1 MTTIR
6 QSSLEVIVIWITFV
20 MQVIMI
26 SNNNHNCYGYS
37 PTPLRS
43 LKVADRNNGNG
54 IRNTLCMMNKN
65 INDEGKLK
73 RSTTKKDKEELT
85 LYDYLGAKPKDTQ
98 EILKIRYT
106 KLARILHPDSNPDQK
121 ELNDNYDL
129 RDING
134 AWEILKDPKERKRYD
149 RSLQAKEI
157 SEGIESMVSLGIK
170 TAIPWLKRTADTTV
184 AAVDLS
190 TKAAKVGA
198 KAAQVGAKQAKTAY
212 GNFELEQERK
222 ALEQKA
228 KTDDTKASLLAKELI
243 ELPTKKIASLEKQQQ
258 QKQQQQQQQL
268 SSTEAQ
274 RILKSFQLTNE
285 PTKPPA
291 SLLNEINVLYD
302 TEGKYKEATK
312 TQQLTEQATKMAAR
326 KVEQA
331 LQVEEIAQKKLED
344 AQRELKEAKNNHV
357 TAQNV
362 EKSAK
367 VDERSAQQ
375 STTKFETNLQKTR
388 EKVRIG
394 LVQQQ
399 DQFISK
405 KSKEL
410 KTEKDEC
417 IKSSEKFRSEAEKLS
432 IKVKK
437 LEKEKSK

>member
-1 MTTIR
+1 
-6 QSSLEVIVIWITFV
+6 
-20 MQVIMI
+20 
-26 SNNNHNCYGYS
+26 
-37 PTPLRS
+37 
-43 LKVADRNNGNG
+43 
-54 IRNTLCMMNKN
+54 MNQN
-65 INDEGKLK
+65 IDDEGKLK
-73 RSTTKKDKEELT
+73 RSTTKKDKEEMT

-106 KLARILHPDSNPDQK
+106 KLARILHPDSSPDLK

-149 RSLQAKEI
+149 RTLQAKEI

-170 TAIPWLKRTADTTV
+170 TAIPWLKKTAVTTV

-190 TKAAKVGA
+190 TKAAKEGA
-198 KAAQVGAKQAKTAY
+198 KAAQVGAKQAKNAY

-222 ALEQKA
+222 TLEQKA
-228 KTDDTKASLLAKELI
+228 KTDDTKALLLAKELT

-258 QKQQQQQQQL
+258 KQKQQQQQL

-274 RILKSFQLTNE
+274 RILKSFQLTNG
-285 PTKPPA
+285 PTKPPK
-291 SLLNEINVLYD
+291 SLLNEIKVLDD
-302 TEGKYKEATK
+302 TEGKYKEANK
-312 TQQLTEQATKMAAR
+312 TQQLTEQATIMAAR

-331 LQVEEIAQKKLED
+331 LQVEERAQKELEN
-344 AQRELKEAKNNHV
+344 AQRELKKAKQNHV

-367 VDERSAQQ
+367 VEERAAQQ
-375 STTKFETNLQKTR
+375 STTKVETNLQKTR

-399 DQFISK
+399 DQFLSK

-417 IKSSEKFRSEAEKLS
+417 IKSSEQFRSDA
-432 IKVKK
+432 KK
-437 LEKEKSK
+437 LNIKIKKL

>member
-1 MTTIR
+1 
-6 QSSLEVIVIWITFV
+6 
-20 MQVIMI
+20 
-26 SNNNHNCYGYS
+26 
-37 PTPLRS
+37 
-43 LKVADRNNGNG
+43 
-54 IRNTLCMMNKN
+54 MNQN
-65 INDEGKLK
+65 IDDEGKLK
-73 RSTTKKDKEELT
+73 RSTTKKDKEEMT

-106 KLARILHPDSNPDQK
+106 KLARILHPDSSPDLK

-149 RSLQAKEI
+149 RTLQAKEI

-170 TAIPWLKRTADTTV
+170 TAIPWLKKTAVTTV

-190 TKAAKVGA
+190 TKAAKEGA
-198 KAAQVGAKQAKTAY
+198 KAAQVGAKQAKNAY

-222 ALEQKA
+222 TLEQKA
-228 KTDDTKASLLAKELI
+228 KTDDTKALLLAKELT

-258 QKQQQQQQQL
+258 KQQQQQQL

-274 RILKSFQLTNE
+274 RILKSFQLTNG
-285 PTKPPA
+285 PTKPPK
-291 SLLNEINVLYD
+291 SLLNEIKVLDD

-312 TQQLTEQATKMAAR
+312 TQQLTEQATIMAAR

-331 LQVEEIAQKKLED
+331 LQVEERAQKELEN
-344 AQRELKEAKNNHV
+344 AQRELKKAKQNHV

-367 VDERSAQQ
+367 VEERAAQQ
-375 STTKFETNLQKTR
+375 STTKVETNLQKTR

-399 DQFISK
+399 DQFLSK

-417 IKSSEKFRSEAEKLS
+417 IKSSEQFRSDA
-432 IKVKK
+432 KK
-437 LEKEKSK
+437 LNIKIKKL

>member
-1 MTTIR
+1 
-6 QSSLEVIVIWITFV
+6 
-20 MQVIMI
+20 
-26 SNNNHNCYGYS
+26 
-37 PTPLRS
+37 
-43 LKVADRNNGNG
+43 
-54 IRNTLCMMNKN
+54 MNQN
-65 INDEGKLK
+65 IDDEGKLK
-73 RSTTKKDKEELT
+73 RSTTKKDKEEMT

-106 KLARILHPDSNPDQK
+106 KLARILHPDSSPDLK

-149 RSLQAKEI
+149 RTLQAKEI

-170 TAIPWLKRTADTTV
+170 TAIPWLKKTAVTTV

-190 TKAAKVGA
+190 TKAAKEGA
-198 KAAQVGAKQAKTAY
+198 KAAQVGAKQAKNAY

-222 ALEQKA
+222 TLEQKA
-228 KTDDTKASLLAKELI
+228 KTDDTKALLLAKELT

-258 QKQQQQQQQL
+258 KQKQQQQQL

-274 RILKSFQLTNE
+274 RILKSFQLTNG
-285 PTKPPA
+285 PTKPPK
-291 SLLNEINVLYD
+291 SLLNEIKVLDD
-302 TEGKYKEATK
+302 TEGKYKEANK
-312 TQQLTEQATKMAAR
+312 TQQLTEQATIMAAR

-331 LQVEEIAQKKLED
+331 LQVEEMAQKELEN
-344 AQRELKEAKNNHV
+344 AQRELKKAKQNHV

-367 VDERSAQQ
+367 VEERAAQQ
-375 STTKFETNLQKTR
+375 STTKVETNLQKTR

-399 DQFISK
+399 DQFLSK

-417 IKSSEKFRSEAEKLS
+417 IKSSEQFRSDA
-432 IKVKK
+432 KK
-437 LEKEKSK
+437 LNIKIKKL

>member
-6 QSSLEVIVIWITFV
+6 QSLMVIVLRITFV

-26 SNNNHNCYGYS
+26 SNNHNCDGYS
-37 PTPLRS
+37 PTPLLS
-43 LKVADRNNGNG
+43 LKVTGSNNG
-54 IRNTLCMMNKN
+54 IRNNRNNKLCMHMNQN
-65 INDEGKLK
+65 IDDEGKLK
-73 RSTTKKDKEELT
+73 RSTTKKDKEEMT

-106 KLARILHPDSNPDQK
+106 KLARILHPDSSPDLK

-149 RSLQAKEI
+149 RTLQAKEI

-170 TAIPWLKRTADTTV
+170 TAIPWLKKTAVTTV

-190 TKAAKVGA
+190 TKAAKEGA
-198 KAAQVGAKQAKTAY
+198 KAAQVGAKQAKNAY

-222 ALEQKA
+222 TLEQKA
-228 KTDDTKASLLAKELI
+228 KTDDTKALLLAKELT
-243 ELPTKKIASLEKQQQ
+243 ELPAKKIASLEKQQQ
-258 QKQQQQQQQL
+258 KQKQQQQQQL

-274 RILKSFQLTNE
+274 RILKSFQLTNG
-285 PTKPPA
+285 PTKPPK
-291 SLLNEINVLYD
+291 SLLNEIKVLDD
-302 TEGKYKEATK
+302 TEGKYKEANK
-312 TQQLTEQATKMAAR
+312 TQQLTEQATIMAAR

-331 LQVEEIAQKKLED
+331 LQVEERAQKELEN
-344 AQRELKEAKNNHV
+344 AQRELKKAKQNHV

-367 VDERSAQQ
+367 VEERAAQQ
-375 STTKFETNLQKTR
+375 STTKVETNLQKTR

-399 DQFISK
+399 DQFLSK

-417 IKSSEKFRSEAEKLS
+417 IKSSEQFRSDA
-432 IKVKK
+432 KK
-437 LEKEKSK
+437 LNIKIKKL

>member
-1 MTTIR
+1 
-6 QSSLEVIVIWITFV
+6 
-20 MQVIMI
+20 
-26 SNNNHNCYGYS
+26 
-37 PTPLRS
+37 
-43 LKVADRNNGNG
+43 
-54 IRNTLCMMNKN
+54 MNQN
-65 INDEGKLK
+65 IDDEGKLK
-73 RSTTKKDKEELT
+73 RSTTKKDKEEMT

-106 KLARILHPDSNPDQK
+106 KLARILHPDSSPDLK

-149 RSLQAKEI
+149 RTLQAKEI

-170 TAIPWLKRTADTTV
+170 TAIPWLKKTAVTTV

-190 TKAAKVGA
+190 TKAAKEGA
-198 KAAQVGAKQAKTAY
+198 KAAQVGAKQAKNAY

-222 ALEQKA
+222 TLEQKA
-228 KTDDTKASLLAKELI
+228 KTDDTKALLLAKELT

-258 QKQQQQQQQL
+258 KQQQQQQQQL

-274 RILKSFQLTNE
+274 RILKSFQLTNG
-285 PTKPPA
+285 PTKPPK
-291 SLLNEINVLYD
+291 SLLNEIKVLDD
-302 TEGKYKEATK
+302 TEGKYKEANK
-312 TQQLTEQATKMAAR
+312 TQQLTEQATIMAAR

-331 LQVEEIAQKKLED
+331 LQVEERAQKELEN
-344 AQRELKEAKNNHV
+344 AQRELKKAKQNHV

-367 VDERSAQQ
+367 VEERAAQQ
-375 STTKFETNLQKTR
+375 STTKVETNLQKTR

-399 DQFISK
+399 DQFLSK

-410 KTEKDEC
+410 KTAKDEC
-417 IKSSEKFRSEAEKLS
+417 IKSSEQFRSDA
-432 IKVKK
+432 KK
-437 LEKEKSK
+437 LNINIKK

>member
-1 MTTIR
+1 
-6 QSSLEVIVIWITFV
+6 
-20 MQVIMI
+20 
-26 SNNNHNCYGYS
+26 
-37 PTPLRS
+37 
-43 LKVADRNNGNG
+43 
-54 IRNTLCMMNKN
+54 MNQN
-65 INDEGKLK
+65 IDDEGKLK
-73 RSTTKKDKEELT
+73 RSTTKKDKEEIT

-106 KLARILHPDSNPDQK
+106 KLARILHPDSNPDLK

-149 RSLQAKEI
+149 RTLQAKEI

-170 TAIPWLKRTADTTV
+170 TAIPWLKKTAVTTV

-190 TKAAKVGA
+190 TKAAKEGA
-198 KAAQVGAKQAKTAY
+198 KAAQVGAKQAKNAY

-222 ALEQKA
+222 TLEQKA
-228 KTDDTKASLLAKELI
+228 KTDDTKALLLAKELT
-243 ELPTKKIASLEKQQQ
+243 ELPTKKIASLEKQQ

-274 RILKSFQLTNE
+274 RILKSFQLTNG
-285 PTKPPA
+285 PTKPPK
-291 SLLNEINVLYD
+291 SLLNEIKVLDD
-302 TEGKYKEATK
+302 TEGKYKEANK
-312 TQQLTEQATKMAAR
+312 TQQLTEQATIMAAR

-331 LQVEEIAQKKLED
+331 LQVEERAQKELEN
-344 AQRELKEAKNNHV
+344 AQRELKKAKQNHV

-367 VDERSAQQ
+367 VEERAAQQ
-375 STTKFETNLQKTR
+375 STTKVETNLQKTR

-399 DQFISK
+399 DQFLSK

-417 IKSSEKFRSEAEKLS
+417 IKSSEQFRSDA
-432 IKVKK
+432 KK
-437 LEKEKSK
+437 LNIKIKKL

>member
-1 MTTIR
+1 
-6 QSSLEVIVIWITFV
+6 
-20 MQVIMI
+20 
-26 SNNNHNCYGYS
+26 
-37 PTPLRS
+37 
-43 LKVADRNNGNG
+43 
-54 IRNTLCMMNKN
+54 MNQN
-65 INDEGKLK
+65 IDDEGKLK
-73 RSTTKKDKEELT
+73 RSTTKKDKEEMT

-106 KLARILHPDSNPDQK
+106 KLARILHPDSSPDLK

-149 RSLQAKEI
+149 RTLQAKEI

-170 TAIPWLKRTADTTV
+170 TAIPWLKKTAVTTV

-190 TKAAKVGA
+190 TKAAKEGA
-198 KAAQVGAKQAKTAY
+198 KAAQVGAKQAKNAY

-222 ALEQKA
+222 TLEQKA
-228 KTDDTKASLLAKELI
+228 KTDDTKALLLAKELT

-258 QKQQQQQQQL
+258 KQKQQQQQL

-274 RILKSFQLTNE
+274 RILKSFQLTNG
-285 PTKPPA
+285 PTKPPK
-291 SLLNEINVLYD
+291 SLLNEIKVLDD
-302 TEGKYKEATK
+302 TEGKYKEANK
-312 TQQLTEQATKMAAR
+312 TQQLTEQATIMAAR

-331 LQVEEIAQKKLED
+331 LQIEERAQKELEK
-344 AQRELKEAKNNHV
+344 AQRELKKAKQNHV

-367 VDERSAQQ
+367 VEERAAQQ
-375 STTKFETNLQKTR
+375 STTKVETNLQKTR

-399 DQFISK
+399 DQFLSK

-417 IKSSEKFRSEAEKLS
+417 IKSSEQFRSDA
-432 IKVKK
+432 KK
-437 LEKEKSK
+437 LNIKIKKL

>member
-1 MTTIR
+1 
-6 QSSLEVIVIWITFV
+6 
-20 MQVIMI
+20 
-26 SNNNHNCYGYS
+26 
-37 PTPLRS
+37 
-43 LKVADRNNGNG
+43 
-54 IRNTLCMMNKN
+54 MNQN
-65 INDEGKLK
+65 IDDEGKLK
-73 RSTTKKDKEELT
+73 RSTTKKDKEEMT

-106 KLARILHPDSNPDQK
+106 KLARILHPDSSPDLK

-149 RSLQAKEI
+149 RTLQAKEI

-170 TAIPWLKRTADTTV
+170 TAIPWLKKTAVTTV

-190 TKAAKVGA
+190 TKAAKEGA
-198 KAAQVGAKQAKTAY
+198 KAAQVGAKQAKNAY

-222 ALEQKA
+222 TLEQKA
-228 KTDDTKASLLAKELI
+228 KTDDTKALLLAKELT
-243 ELPTKKIASLEKQQQ
+243 ELPTKKIASLEKQQ

-274 RILKSFQLTNE
+274 RILKSFQLTNGT
-285 PTKPPA
+285 TKPPK
-291 SLLNEINVLYD
+291 SLLNEIKVLDD
-302 TEGKYKEATK
+302 TEGKYKEANK
-312 TQQLTEQATKMAAR
+312 TQQLTEQATIMAAR

-331 LQVEEIAQKKLED
+331 LQVEERAQKELEN
-344 AQRELKEAKNNHV
+344 AQRELKKAKQNHV

-367 VDERSAQQ
+367 VEERTAQQ
-375 STTKFETNLQKTR
+375 STTKVETNLQKTR

-399 DQFISK
+399 DQFLSK
-405 KSKEL
+405 KAKEL

-417 IKSSEKFRSEAEKLS
+417 MKSSEQFRLDA
-432 IKVKK
+432 KK
-437 LEKEKSK
+437 LNIKIKKL

>member
-1 MTTIR
+1 
-6 QSSLEVIVIWITFV
+6 
-20 MQVIMI
+20 
-26 SNNNHNCYGYS
+26 
-37 PTPLRS
+37 
-43 LKVADRNNGNG
+43 
-54 IRNTLCMMNKN
+54 MNQN
-65 INDEGKLK
+65 IDDEGKLK
-73 RSTTKKDKEELT
+73 RSTTKKDKEEMT

-106 KLARILHPDSNPDQK
+106 KLARILHPDSSPDLK

-149 RSLQAKEI
+149 RTLQAKEI

-170 TAIPWLKRTADTTV
+170 TAIPWLKKTAVTTV

-190 TKAAKVGA
+190 TKAAKEGA
-198 KAAQVGAKQAKTAY
+198 KAAQVGAKQAKNAY

-222 ALEQKA
+222 TLEQKA
-228 KTDDTKASLLAKELI
+228 KTDDTKALLLAKELT

-258 QKQQQQQQQL
+258 KQQQQQQQQQQKL

-274 RILKSFQLTNE
+274 RILKSFQLTNG
-285 PTKPPA
+285 PTKPPK
-291 SLLNEINVLYD
+291 SLLNEIKVLDD
-302 TEGKYKEATK
+302 TEGKYKEANK
-312 TQQLTEQATKMAAR
+312 TQQLTEQATIMAAR

-331 LQVEEIAQKKLED
+331 LQVEERAQKELEN
-344 AQRELKEAKNNHV
+344 AQRELKKAKQNHV

-367 VDERSAQQ
+367 VEERAAQQ
-375 STTKFETNLQKTR
+375 STTKVETNLQKTR

-399 DQFISK
+399 DQFLSK

-417 IKSSEKFRSEAEKLS
+417 VKSSERFRSDA
-432 IKVKK
+432 KK
-437 LEKEKSK
+437 LNIKIKKL

>member
-1 MTTIR
+1 
-6 QSSLEVIVIWITFV
+6 
-20 MQVIMI
+20 
-26 SNNNHNCYGYS
+26 
-37 PTPLRS
+37 
-43 LKVADRNNGNG
+43 
-54 IRNTLCMMNKN
+54 MNQN
-65 INDEGKLK
+65 IDDEGKLK
-73 RSTTKKDKEELT
+73 RSTTKKDKEEMT

-106 KLARILHPDSNPDQK
+106 KLARILHPDSNPDLK

-149 RSLQAKEI
+149 RTLQAKEI

-170 TAIPWLKRTADTTV
+170 TAIPWLKKTAVTTV

-190 TKAAKVGA
+190 TKAAKEGA
-198 KAAQVGAKQAKTAY
+198 KAAQVGAKQAKNAY

-222 ALEQKA
+222 TLEQKA
-228 KTDDTKASLLAKELI
+228 KTDDTKALLLAKELT
-243 ELPTKKIASLEKQQQ
+243 ELPTKKIASLEKQQ

-274 RILKSFQLTNE
+274 RILKSFQLTNG
-285 PTKPPA
+285 PTKPPK
-291 SLLNEINVLYD
+291 SLLNEIKVLDD
-302 TEGKYKEATK
+302 TEGKYKEANK
-312 TQQLTEQATKMAAR
+312 TQQLTEQATIMAAR

-331 LQVEEIAQKKLED
+331 LQVEERAQKELEN
-344 AQRELKEAKNNHV
+344 AQRELKKAKQNHV

-367 VDERSAQQ
+367 VEERAAQQ
-375 STTKFETNLQKTR
+375 STTKVETNLQKTR

-399 DQFISK
+399 DQFLSK

-417 IKSSEKFRSEAEKLS
+417 IKSSEQFRSDA
-432 IKVKK
+432 KK
-437 LEKEKSK
+437 LNIKIKKL

>member
-1 MTTIR
+1 
-6 QSSLEVIVIWITFV
+6 
-20 MQVIMI
+20 
-26 SNNNHNCYGYS
+26 
-37 PTPLRS
+37 
-43 LKVADRNNGNG
+43 
-54 IRNTLCMMNKN
+54 MNQN
-65 INDEGKLK
+65 IDDEGKLK
-73 RSTTKKDKEELT
+73 RSTTKKDKEEMT

-106 KLARILHPDSNPDQK
+106 KLARILHPDSNPDLK

-149 RSLQAKEI
+149 RTLQAKEI

-170 TAIPWLKRTADTTV
+170 TAIPWLKKTAVTTV

-190 TKAAKVGA
+190 TKAAKEGA
-198 KAAQVGAKQAKTAY
+198 KAAQVGAKQAKNAY

-222 ALEQKA
+222 TLEQKA
-228 KTDDTKASLLAKELI
+228 KTDDTKALLLAKELT

-258 QKQQQQQQQL
+258 KQKQQQQQL

-274 RILKSFQLTNE
+274 RILKSFQLTNG
-285 PTKPPA
+285 PTKPPK
-291 SLLNEINVLYD
+291 SLLNEIKVLDD
-302 TEGKYKEATK
+302 TEGKYKEANK
-312 TQQLTEQATKMAAR
+312 TQQLTEQATIMAAR

-331 LQVEEIAQKKLED
+331 LQVEERAQKELEN
-344 AQRELKEAKNNHV
+344 AQRELKKAKQNHV

-367 VDERSAQQ
+367 VEERAAQQ
-375 STTKFETNLQKTR
+375 STTKVETNLQKTR

-399 DQFISK
+399 DQFLSK

-417 IKSSEKFRSEAEKLS
+417 IKSSEQFRSDA
-432 IKVKK
+432 KK
-437 LEKEKSK
+437 LNIKIKKL

>member
-1 MTTIR
+1 
-6 QSSLEVIVIWITFV
+6 
-20 MQVIMI
+20 
-26 SNNNHNCYGYS
+26 
-37 PTPLRS
+37 
-43 LKVADRNNGNG
+43 
-54 IRNTLCMMNKN
+54 MNQN
-65 INDEGKLK
+65 IDDEGKLK
-73 RSTTKKDKEELT
+73 RSTTKKDKEEMT

-106 KLARILHPDSNPDQK
+106 KLARILHPDSSPDLK

-149 RSLQAKEI
+149 RTLQAKEI

-170 TAIPWLKRTADTTV
+170 TAIPWLKKTAVTTV

-190 TKAAKVGA
+190 TKAAKEGA
-198 KAAQVGAKQAKTAY
+198 KAAQVGAKQAKNAY

-222 ALEQKA
+222 TLEQKA
-228 KTDDTKASLLAKELI
+228 KTDDTKALLLAKELT

-258 QKQQQQQQQL
+258 KQKQQQQQQL

-274 RILKSFQLTNE
+274 RILESFQLTNG
-285 PTKPPA
+285 PTKPPK
-291 SLLNEINVLYD
+291 SLLNEIKVLDD
-302 TEGKYKEATK
+302 TEGKYKEANK
-312 TQQLTEQATKMAAR
+312 TQQLTEQATIMAAR

-331 LQVEEIAQKKLED
+331 LQVEEMAQKELEK
-344 AQRELKEAKNNHV
+344 AQRELKKAKQNHV

-367 VDERSAQQ
+367 VEERAAQQ
-375 STTKFETNLQKTR
+375 STTKVETNLQKTR

-399 DQFISK
+399 DQFLSK

-410 KTEKDEC
+410 KTAKDEC
-417 IKSSEKFRSEAEKLS
+417 IKSSEQFRSDA
-432 IKVKK
+432 KK
-437 LEKEKSK
+437 LNIKIKKL